1 MQARSADTERN
12 ERGTDASRRRRR
24 KVRGSRSRET
34 RGGPASPDRKRR
46 TSIAQFLREVR
57 LELRRVNWPS
67 RREVASYSL
76 VVLVAV
82 SLLMVYVALLDQAF
96 GQFVLWV
103 FG

>member
-1 MQARSADTERN
+1 MQAKSAETKGEH
-12 ERGTDASRRRRR
+12 RRMDGSPPRR
-24 KVRGSRSRET
+24 E
-34 RGGPASPDRKRR
+34 R
-46 TSIAQFLREVR
+46 TSVAQFLREVR

-82 SLLMVYVALLDQAF
+82 SLITLFIALIDQLF
-96 GQFVLWV
+96 GQLVLQV

>member
-1 MQARSADTERN
+1 MQAKSADTERN
-12 ERGTDASRRRRR
+12 ERGTDASPRRRRQ
-24 KVRGSRSRET
+24 
-34 RGGPASPDRKRR
+34 R

-82 SLLMVYVALLDQAF
+82 TLLTLYVAVLDQAF
-96 GQFVLWV
+96 GQLVLWI

>member
-1 MQARSADTERN
+1 MQAKSADTERN
-12 ERGTDASRRRRR
+12 EPGTNASPRRR
-24 KVRGSRSRET
+24 KLRGSRSREA
-34 RGGPASPDRKRR
+34 GGSATPPKKQR

-67 RREVASYSL
+67 RREVASYSA

-82 SLLMVYVALLDQAF
+82 TLLTLYVALLDQGF
-96 GQFVLWV
+96 GQLVLWI

>member
-1 MQARSADTERN
+1 MSPGTDTELMQAKSADTESN
-12 ERGTDASRRRRR
+12 ERGTDASPRRRRQ
-24 KVRGSRSRET
+24 
-34 RGGPASPDRKRR
+34 R

-82 SLLMVYVALLDQAF
+82 SLLTLYVAVLDQAF
-96 GQFVLWV
+96 GQLVLWI

>member
-1 MQARSADTERN
+1 MQAKSADTKGDH
-12 ERGTDASRRRRR
+12 RGMDPSSRPRR
-24 KVRGSRSRET
+24 E
-34 RGGPASPDRKRR
+34 R
-46 TSIAQFLREVR
+46 TSVAQFMREVR

-82 SLLMVYVALLDQAF
+82 SLITLFVALIDQLF
-96 GQFVLWV
+96 GQFVLQV

>member
-1 MQARSADTERN
+1 MQAKSADTNGRQ
-12 ERGTDASRRRRR
+12 RR
-24 KVRGSRSRET
+24 VE
-34 RGGPASPDRKRR
+34 ASPQPRRER

-76 VVLVAV
+76 VVLVSV
-82 SLLMVYVALLDQAF
+82 TLLTLFVALVDQAF
-96 GQFVLWV
+96 GQLVLRV

>member
-1 MQARSADTERN
+1 MQAKSAETKGEQR
-12 ERGTDASRRRRR
+12 RMDAPSQPRR
-24 KVRGSRSRET
+24 E
-34 RGGPASPDRKRR
+34 R
-46 TSIAQFLREVR
+46 TSVSQFLREVR

-82 SLLMVYVALLDQAF
+82 SLITLYIAVIDQFF
-96 GQFVLWV
+96 GQLVLEV

>member
-1 MQARSADTERN
+1 MQAKSADTKGER
-12 ERGTDASRRRRR
+12 RRMDASSRPRR
-24 KVRGSRSRET
+24 E
-34 RGGPASPDRKRR
+34 R
-46 TSIAQFLREVR
+46 TSIAKFMREVR

-82 SLLMVYVALLDQAF
+82 SLLTLFVALIDQLF
-96 GQFVLWV
+96 GQFVLQV

>member
-1 MQARSADTERN
+1 MQAKSADTQRN
-12 ERGTDASRRRRR
+12 ERGTDASSRRRRQ
-24 KVRGSRSRET
+24 
-34 RGGPASPDRKRR
+34 R

-82 SLLMVYVALLDQAF
+82 TLLTLYVAVLDQAF
-96 GQFVLWV
+96 GQLVLWI

>member
-1 MQARSADTERN
+1 MLAKSADTEG
-12 ERGTDASRRRRR
+12 ERRRMDASSRPRR
-24 KVRGSRSRET
+24 E
-34 RGGPASPDRKRR
+34 R
-46 TSIAQFLREVR
+46 TSIAQFMREVR

-82 SLLMVYVALLDQAF
+82 SLLTLFVALIDQLF
-96 GQFVLWV
+96 GQFVLQV

>member
-1 MQARSADTERN
+1 MQAKSAETQRN
-12 ERGTDASRRRRR
+12 QRGTDASPRRRRQ
-24 KVRGSRSRET
+24 
-34 RGGPASPDRKRR
+34 R
-46 TSIAQFLREVR
+46 TSIVQFLREVR

-82 SLLMVYVALLDQAF
+82 SLLTLYVALLDQAF
-96 GQFVLWV
+96 GQLVLWI

>member
-1 MQARSADTERN
+1 MQAKSAETKGEQR
-12 ERGTDASRRRRR
+12 RMDASQPRR
-24 KVRGSRSRET
+24 E
-34 RGGPASPDRKRR
+34 R
-46 TSIAQFLREVR
+46 TSVAQFLREVR

-82 SLLMVYVALLDQAF
+82 SLITVFIALIDQLF
-96 GQFVLWV
+96 GQLVLRV

>member
-1 MQARSADTERN
+1 MQAKSADTERK
-12 ERGTDASRRRRR
+12 ERGTDASPRRRRQ
-24 KVRGSRSRET
+24 
-34 RGGPASPDRKRR
+34 R

-82 SLLMVYVALLDQAF
+82 TLLTLYVALLDQAF
-96 GQFVLWV
+96 GQLVLWI

>member
-1 MQARSADTERN
+1 MQAKSADTKGEQR
-12 ERGTDASRRRRR
+12 RMDGSSRPRR
-24 KVRGSRSRET
+24 E
-34 RGGPASPDRKRR
+34 R
-46 TSIAQFLREVR
+46 TSIAQFMREVR

-82 SLLMVYVALLDQAF
+82 SLLTLFVALIDQLF
-96 GQFVLWV
+96 GQFVLQV

>member
-1 MQARSADTERN
+1 MQAKSADTERN
-12 ERGTDASRRRRR
+12 ERGTNASPRRR
-24 KVRGSRSRET
+24 KLRGSRDA
-34 RGGPASPDRKRR
+34 RGQAAQPKKQR

-67 RREVASYSL
+67 RREVLSYST

-82 SLLMVYVALLDQAF
+82 TLLTLYVAVLDQAI
-96 GQFVLWV
+96 GQLVLWI

>member
-1 MQARSADTERN
+1 MQAKSAETKGEQRAM
-12 ERGTDASRRRRR
+12 DAPPPPRR
-24 KVRGSRSRET
+24 K
-34 RGGPASPDRKRR
+34 R
-46 TSIAQFLREVR
+46 TSVAQFMREVR

-82 SLLMVYVALLDQAF
+82 TLITLFIALIDQVF
-96 GQFVLWV
+96 GQLVLQV

>member
-1 MQARSADTERN
+1 MQAKSADPKRRERSAD
-12 ERGTDASRRRRR
+12 AAPRRRER
-24 KVRGSRSRET
+24 
-34 RGGPASPDRKRR
+34 ASLAR
-46 TSIAQFLREVR
+46 FLREVR

-82 SLLMVYVALLDQAF
+82 ALLTLYVAVLDQAF
-96 GQFVLWV
+96 GQLVLWI

>member
-1 MQARSADTERN
+1 MQAKSADTKGEHRPM
-12 ERGTDASRRRRR
+12 DASPRPRR
-24 KVRGSRSRET
+24 E
-34 RGGPASPDRKRR
+34 R
-46 TSIAQFLREVR
+46 TSVAQFLREVR

-82 SLLMVYVALLDQAF
+82 SLITLFVAMIDQLF
-96 GQFVLWV
+96 GQFVLQV

>member
-1 MQARSADTERN
+1 MQAKSAETKGEQR
-12 ERGTDASRRRRR
+12 RMDASSPPRRQ
-24 KVRGSRSRET
+24 
-34 RGGPASPDRKRR
+34 R
-46 TSIAQFLREVR
+46 TSIMQFLREVR

-82 SLLMVYVALLDQAF
+82 SLVTLYIALVDQLF
-96 GQFVLWV
+96 GQLVLRV

>member
-1 MQARSADTERN
+1 MQAKSADTKGEHR
-12 ERGTDASRRRRR
+12 RMDASSRPRR
-24 KVRGSRSRET
+24 E
-34 RGGPASPDRKRR
+34 R
-46 TSIAQFLREVR
+46 TSVAQFMREVR

-82 SLLMVYVALLDQAF
+82 SLLTLFVALIDQLF
-96 GQFVLWV
+96 GQFVLQV